1 MSHPHEEGQPLDKEK
16 TGVYAGSFDPVT
28 KAHLD
33 IILQAARIFP
43 RLIVVVGV
51 NSEKNPWFTD
61 EERVEMLRHEIEHDI
76 KPKLA
81 AMGKS
86 CDITVE
92 YNSGLTA
99 AFMKANNAAIY
110 VRGLRPGSDFDT
122 EYPVAMANH
131 AEYPDLMTVFFVAS
145 DPALNHVSSS
155 ISRELARH
163 HGQSLEHH
171 VTPYVAE
178 KLRAR
183 AAEKYTDPKP

>member
-1 MSHPHEEGQPLDKEK
+1 MSHPQEEGQPANGEPA
-16 TGVYAGSFDPVT
+16 GVYAGSFDPVT
-28 KAHLD
+28 RAHLD
-33 IILQAARIFP
+33 IIFQAARVLP

-61 EERVEMLRHEIEHDI
+61 EERVEMLKHEIEHVV

-81 AMGKS
+81 AKGKS
-86 CDITVE
+86 CEISVQ

-99 AFMKANNAAIY
+99 AFLKANNAIVN
-110 VRGLRPGSDFDT
+110 VRGLRPGNDFDN
-122 EYPVAMANH
+122 EYPMAMVNH
-131 AEYPDLMTVFFVAS
+131 DENPDLMTIFLIAS

-155 ISRELARH
+155 FSRELARLE
-163 HGQSLEHH
+163 GQSLEQQ

-183 AAEKYTDPKP
+183 ALEKNPHPNP